1 MIRREH
7 YIEKVRPFYESDL
20 IKIIT
25 GIRRCGKSVIM
36 EQIINE
42 ISAKTSNI
50 IYLNFE
56 DKKVSANINNAEQLI
71 TYVEE
76 NKKNAVLQ
84 SLREIIENTSISE
97 DEFNSMTW
105 INWPLF
111 TVGLVQR
118 GFTDEEI
125 QKIIGGNVR
134 RVAEETLA

>member
-42 ISAKTSNI
+42 ISTKTSNI

-76 NKKNAVLQ
+76 NKKNAEERYKYYQELA
-84 SLREIIENTSISE
+84 NTNKE
-97 DEFNSMTW
+97 
-105 INWPLF
+105 
-111 TVGLVQR
+111 
-118 GFTDEEI
+118 
-125 QKIIGGNVR
+125 
-134 RVAEETLA
+134 